1 MKPKR
6 GFAREIYEIVQADGP
21 LAYNGIHERLRKRK
35 VRMSKDQVKRC
46 LINMQQRRQ
55 LVRADHNYNKFV
67 VVANKNSL
75 QGEDRHSVTEMVDE
89 WNEGGREAYA
99 KAKTSN
105 PVPKPSLAEKTPES
119 DEITP
124 PKRLFET
131 VEVRLDVKDKVYILL
146 VAAAAS
152 SLTAILLE
160 LL

>member
-6 GFAREIYEIVQADGP
+6 GFAKEIYEIVQADGP

-35 VRMSKDQVKRC
+35 VRMSKNQVKRC

-55 LVRADHNYNKFV
+55 LVKSDQHYNKFV
-67 VVANKNSL
+67 VVPSENDL
-75 QGEDRHSVTEMVDE
+75 VDEDLYSVTQMVEE
-89 WNEGGREAYA
+89 WNLGGQKAFA
-99 KAKTSN
+99 KAKKSN
-105 PVPKPSLAEKTPES
+105 PAPNPSVAEKTPES

-131 VEVRLDVKDKVYILL
+131 VEVRLDVKDKAYILL

>member
-1 MKPKR
+1 
-6 GFAREIYEIVQADGP
+6 
-21 LAYNGIHERLRKRK
+21 
-35 VRMSKDQVKRC
+35 MSKNQVKRC

-55 LVRADHNYNKFV
+55 LVKSGQHYNKFV
-67 VVANKNSL
+67 IVPFENGLVD
-75 QGEDRHSVTEMVDE
+75 EDVYSVTEMVDE
-89 WNEGGREAYA
+89 WNEGGREAFA
-99 KAKTSN
+99 KAKKSN
-105 PVPKPSLAEKTPES
+105 PVPKPSRAEKTPES